1 MEIPALLHATAPPS
15 RLSTKQSSGVAS
27 PPTAQGERTSPSRQA
42 ANTRL
47 KFTVYDKNKIAVS
60 VIDKKS
66 GDILREI
73 PHEKLQRLYEQMD
86 EMIGKVFDQIA

>member
-1 MEIPALLHATAPPS
+1 MEIPALLHATALPS

-27 PPTAQGERTSPSRQA
+27 PPRGRGKRTSLSRHV

-47 KFTVYDKNKIAVS
+47 KFTVYDENKIAVS

-66 GDILREI
+66 GDILSEI
-73 PHEKLQRLYEQMD
+73 PHEKLQKLSEQMD
-86 EMIGKVFDQIA
+86 EMIGKFFDQIA